1 MQHVLIAAVM
11 ILSFLCGTARGAD
24 KIRVGVPQQV
34 VHWMVFPLA
43 QQKGFFKEEGFDAEI
58 VRITGPSGRSALMSG
73 EIDYYTTIAFIVQSA
88 IVGLPVKVLAAYVNC
103 PPFVLMS
110 RPEFKSAQDLKG
122 QTMGIGA
129 PPGSSPDVIGKLSLR
144 HLGLNPDKDVRFV
157 YLNSHER
164 TFLALEQGLYAAGL
178 IAPPFDFQGK
188 KLGFNSLAR
197 ADDILTYPEDGLI
210 ATAKKIKEKPDD
222 VKRVIRAGI
231 KANRYIRSQREGTIQ
246 FLMDWQKVN
255 RETASANYDSAVR
268 VFNEDGALP
277 ETGLRLIV
285 EEAKKTAKI
294 EREIPLS
301 DIADLSILREAQK
314 ELGIKP
320 K

>member
-1 MQHVLIAAVM
+1 MKHVLIATVM
-11 ILSFLCGTARGAD
+11 TLSFLCSVAHGTD

-73 EIDYYTTIAFIVQSA
+73 DIDYYTTIAFIVQSA
-88 IVGLPVKVLAAYVNC
+88 IAGLPVKVVAAYVTC
-103 PPFVLMS
+103 PPFVLMT

-122 QTMGIGA
+122 KTMGIGA

-144 HLGLNPDKDVRFV
+144 HLGLNPDRDVKFV

-197 ADDILTYPEDGLI
+197 ADELLTYPEDGLI
-210 ATAKKIKEKPDD
+210 ATVKKIKEKSDE

-231 KANRYIRSQREGTIQ
+231 KANRYIRSQRDGTIQ
-246 FLMDWQKVN
+246 FLMNWQKVD

-268 VFNEDGALP
+268 VFNEDGGLSEA
-277 ETGLRLIV
+277 GLRLIV
-285 EEAKKTAKI
+285 DEAKKTAKI
-294 EREIPLS
+294 EREIPLNE
-301 DIADLSILREAQK
+301 IADLSMLREAQK